1 LKNSVINKDFKRVLH
16 NSKSLQVRDLLF
28 YYDTNTKNGISFI
41 VSRRT
46 GNAVL
51 RNQFKRRCRALFRT
65 YSANQLERYTI
76 IIKPTQALKNHYS
89 WHDLSRSFEHFCIKL
104 GI

>member
-16 NSKSLQVRDLLF
+16 NSKSLQVGDLLF
-28 YYDTNTKNGISFI
+28 YYDIHIKTGLSFI

-51 RNQFKRRCRALFRT
+51 RNKFKRRCRSLFRS
-65 YSANQLERYTI
+65 YSAKQLKNYTI
-76 IIKPTQALKNHYS
+76 IIKPTQPLQGHYS
-89 WHDLSRSFEHFCIKL
+89 WQDLSRSFERFCIKL
-104 GI
+104 EI